1 MVRDGQLGMG
11 HVGGRR
17 RRQLL
22 TSMRFDSSLVT
33 QTEYDIVQIILTQT
47 KLNKYENKTRI
58 RAIHS
63 DARRCATN

>member
-1 MVRDGQLGMG
+1 MMIPLHTAIIVVRDGQLGMG

-33 QTEYDIVQIILTQT
+33 NQIRMCLDNINEL
-47 KLNKYENKTRI
+47 KIK
-58 RAIHS
+58 
-63 DARRCATN
+63 